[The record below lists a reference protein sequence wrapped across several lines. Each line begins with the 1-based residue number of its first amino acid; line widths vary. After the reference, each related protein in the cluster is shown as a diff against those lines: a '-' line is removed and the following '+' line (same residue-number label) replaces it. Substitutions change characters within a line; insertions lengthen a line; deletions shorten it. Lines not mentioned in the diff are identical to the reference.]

1 MGDIGIVF
9 QKNHSFLTWAYR
21 LLLQYL
27 QNYVFNRDSNPE
39 SEQCTYDF
47 VFAQYNDH
55 GDFSVVD

>member
-9 QKNHSFLTWAYR
+9 QKSHSFLTGGYR
-21 LLLQYL
+21 FLLQYL

-47 VFAQYNDH
+47 VFAHNDH